1 MNFDFLAD
9 LAEEIQRL
17 LQEAGLTVPTYEQL
31 RLQDIRSD
39 ELKSKIQHYDLINL
53 LNHFFTVYSRRIPV
67 TNWNVHIS
75 SKLKGRNE
83 ILDIVHKLEGGED
96 VNGFLSNK
104 VKNLNQAKHADLL
117 RSEWGIYHLH
127 FNESRSEDL
136 LFVYFNENDAYLID
150 ILKHEKPDGSVVT
163 WTNTDLI
170 QIMHENW
177 SHVIEPY
184 IFKTDSDAPMLTT
197 EQRRILR
204 KNTANTN
211 VVVSDGTEYLPLGD
225 GFSSSRHPISAVIK
239 SDFLLHTVKNL
250 QAVVEDNH
258 LSIKQALADHT
269 SEPTLKLRLDNNF
282 QPLIVEA
289 ENNILYQTGIIDSS
303 TFILVQN

>member
-1 MNFDFLAD
+1 MNFEFLTD

-31 RLQDIRSD
+31 RLQDKRSD
-39 ELKSKIQHYDLINL
+39 ELKSKIQHYDLSNL
-53 LNHFFTVYSRRIPV
+53 LIHFFTVYSRRIPV

-83 ILDIVHKLEGGED
+83 ILDIMHKLEGGED

-104 VKNLNQAKHADLL
+104 VKKLNQAKHADLL

-127 FNESRSEDL
+127 FKVSRSEDL

-150 ILKHEKPDGSVVT
+150 ILKHEKPDESVVT

-170 QIMHENW
+170 QIMHDNW
-177 SHVIEPY
+177 SNVIEPY
-184 IFKTDSDAPMLTT
+184 IFKTDSDAPVLTT
-197 EQRRILR
+197 EQRRVL
-204 KNTANTN
+204 KKKAGNTN
-211 VVVSDGTEYLPLGD
+211 VVVSDGTEYMPLGG
-225 GFSSSRHPISAVIK
+225 GFSSSKHPIGAVTK
-239 SDFLLHTVKNL
+239 SDFLFFTVKNL

-269 SEPTLKLRLDNNF
+269 SEPTLMLKLDDNL
-282 QPLIVEA
+282 QPLIIEA
-289 ENNILYQTGIIDSS
+289 EN
-303 TFILVQN
+303 

>member
-31 RLQDIRSD
+31 RLQDKRSD
-39 ELKSKIQHYDLINL
+39 ELKSKIQHYDLSNL
-53 LNHFFTVYSRRIPV
+53 LIHFFTVYSRRIPV
-67 TNWNVHIS
+67 TNWNVHTS

-104 VKNLNQAKHADLL
+104 VTELNQAKHADLL
-117 RSEWGIYHLH
+117 RSEWDIYHLH
-127 FNESRSEDL
+127 FKKSRSEDL
-136 LFVYFNENDAYLID
+136 LFVYFNKNNAYLID

-170 QIMHENW
+170 QIMHDNW
-177 SHVIEPY
+177 SNVIEPY
-184 IFKTDSDAPMLTT
+184 IFKTDSNTPVLTT

-204 KNTANTN
+204 KKAAITT
-211 VVVSDGTEYLPLGD
+211 VVVSDGTEYLPLGG
-225 GFSSSRHPISAVIK
+225 GFSSSKHPIGAVIQ
-239 SDFLLHTVKNL
+239 SDFLLHTVKKL
-250 QAVVEDNH
+250 QAFVEDNH
-258 LSIKQALADHT
+258 LCIKQALADHI
-269 SEPTLKLRLDNNF
+269 SKPTLKLRLDDNF

-289 ENNILYQTGIIDSS
+289 ENNILIN
-303 TFILVQN
+303 LLQNEAHA